1 MSDRR
6 ADRPIDLG
14 SPRWSRRC
22 LAILVAIGL
31 MTVTAACTDADAGS
45 PTAGESEAVRL
56 YGSDGNMTS
65 TFGGNFEEQRGLLNG
80 MRGTSPLTP
89 LSEDFK
95 RRLQAVNPK
104 LTNDFLYAA
113 EGYDAVVI
121 AALAAETARS
131 VEGTQ
136 IAKFMTAVTVAK
148 DQNGVC
154 DGVVACMDAVRAG
167 RDVAYRGF
175 SMRRSGLTEGG
186 EPSSA
191 SYGSLVFGPDHAVDD
206 AKTEFVPAG
215 DEKNEAKDLP
225 ATPTGTRRPT
235 TTPLK
240 IGSLLPKTGDLAAA
254 GPPIFAGVQL
264 AVNEINAAGGVLG
277 RPIEYTEGDD
287 GTNPEV
293 ANATVDRLVAA
304 GVQVIVGAAAS
315 GITKAVMPKVV
326 GAQRVLISPSAT
338 SDELSGLPDN
348 GFFFRTS
355 PPDVLQSK
363 ALTDVIMRYGARRI
377 AIVARNDSY
386 GLGLRD
392 KVVEQLKAAGVK
404 DENIRALDYEVRD
417 EYRINDFQS
426 QARTVIDF
434 RADSVLVIGFAESAN
449 MIKALSAG
457 GMKFR
462 D

>member
-22 LAILVAIGL
+22 LAALIAIGL
-31 MTVTAACTDADAGS
+31 MTATACTDAESPQAAG
-45 PTAGESEAVRL
+45 PPEGVRL

-65 TFGGNFEEQRGLLNG
+65 TFGGNFEDQGGLLNG

-104 LTNDFLYAA
+104 LVNDFLYAA

-131 VEGTQ
+131 VEGAQ
-136 IAKFMTAVTVAK
+136 IAKFMTGVTVAK
-148 DQNGVC
+148 DQTGVC

-167 RDVAYRGF
+167 RDVAYRGI

-215 DEKNEAKDLP
+215 DEKNEAKDVP
-225 ATPTGTRRPT
+225 VAPTGVRRAT
-235 TTPLK
+235 ATPLK

-264 AVNEINAAGGVLG
+264 AVNDVNAAGGVLG
-277 RPIEYTEGDD
+277 RPVEYAEGDD
-287 GTNPEV
+287 GTDPQV
-293 ANATVDRLVAA
+293 ANATADRLIAA

-326 GAQRVLISPSAT
+326 QAQRVLISPSAT

-392 KVVEQLKAAGVK
+392 KVVEQLKAAGVE
-404 DENIRALDYEVRD
+404 DENIKVLEYEVRD
-417 EYRINDFQS
+417 EYRINDFES
-426 QARTVIDF
+426 QARTTVDF

-449 MIKALSAG
+449 MIKALSAS